1 MVLEGRT
8 HSDQYRQMDRLCTLT
23 GTFRQLTQQFL
34 SQCGELLDG
43 QASFGGGGEL
53 PAQDLGHL
61 VPCGHRGLG
70 EEVDVLRG
78 NRTHTALLTLLTK
91 EERGVGLVTG
101 VQSCLH
107 QGAPTYLW
115 VVGEHVV
122 PQDGGPGVWHLADVG
137 DDNHWQ
143 GVSLQNG
150 EFTVSRR
157 LLHRELSS
165 Q

>member
-1 MVLEGRT
+1 MVRPLLVVEENCQLRT
-8 HSDQYRQMDRLCTLT
+8 SATWSHVATGGLVKKLT
-23 GTFRQLTQQFL
+23 FCEAIAHIQRY
-34 SQCGELLDG
+34 S
-43 QASFGGGGEL
+43 
-53 PAQDLGHL
+53 
-61 VPCGHRGLG
+61 
-70 EEVDVLRG
+70 
-78 NRTHTALLTLLTK
+78 K